1 MAKKIKQKTKNKEIY
16 YYRPDLK
23 KFDKEYNGFKNVDN
37 ISKELIKIFDE
48 IKGLSLNKNEEANV
62 YIQKDSNTYNYIVA
76 DFSGTDYIYG
86 KLISSSN
93 DVYPSIEQYGNILP
107 LKAKLPPNSNLAH
120 ITHFVFFLNENV
132 IGIEYNNVGARPTS
146 VANYINT
153 KYYGKYEMNL
163 IELIN
168 SKALEKLEKTFKVK
182 ELDIKLDTRSIVKNE
197 ARNGELFQALE
208 AAQEIARDSYS
219 DDELTISIRIK
230 SKYGFKVTEKLNE
243 SLKILGLNRKIEEN
257 KKRKGER
264 IKIKSLSEEEEK
276 FDFDLIRQ
284 VIKAP
289 KVSIKVDIN
298 NMIDSNDMFEK
309 IKLNYEKYK

>member
-76 DFSGTDYIYG
+76 DFSGKDYIYG

-107 LKAKLPPNSNLAH
+107 LKDKLPPNSNLAH

-182 ELDIKLDTRSIVKNE
+182 ELDIKLDTRSIVKDE

-230 SKYGFKVTEKLNE
+230 SKYGFKVTEKLKE